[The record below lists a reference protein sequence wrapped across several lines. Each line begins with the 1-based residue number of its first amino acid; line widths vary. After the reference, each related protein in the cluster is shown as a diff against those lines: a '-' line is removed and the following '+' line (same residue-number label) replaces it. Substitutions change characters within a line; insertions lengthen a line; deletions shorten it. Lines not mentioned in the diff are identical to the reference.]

1 MPPLTLTNTA
11 AATLRFVRRRRE
23 QVETQ
28 ARLRVA
34 ALASAASVAVLAL
47 RERRRKTPGKAP
59 FVSRARPLAKFIL
72 RKTMHDLTAMLT
84 DSAFKLKYRV
94 TKQVFAKIHADILP
108 LIEGHA
114 KGSRCYNSSSGKVST
129 EVMLALTLRYLAGGS
144 YLDIH
149 TETGVSR
156 SHFFRVVW
164 KVVDAIDRTY
174 SLDFPM
180 PLPSDSPV
188 EATRKALA
196 LAKLAAAFE
205 NKSTNGVIKNAV
217 GMIDGLLIRITN
229 PGVNVLNPK
238 RCKFLS
244 ALVNRSSN

>member
-1 MPPLTLTNTA
+1 MMPPLTLTNTA

-114 KGSRCYNSSSGKVST
+114 KGSRCWGR
-129 EVMLALTLRYLAGGS
+129 LRSFMRLLRRRASWCDACRAERKEDGRLGCGS
-144 YLDIH
+144 C
-149 TETGVSR
+149 E
-156 SHFFRVVW
+156 
-164 KVVDAIDRTY
+164 
-174 SLDFPM
+174 
-180 PLPSDSPV
+180 
-188 EATRKALA
+188 
-196 LAKLAAAFE
+196 
-205 NKSTNGVIKNAV
+205 
-217 GMIDGLLIRITN
+217 DGT
-229 PGVNVLNPK
+229 VK
-238 RCKFLS
+238 
-244 ALVNRSSN
+244 